1 MIIETSDFILEQT
14 SESSLL
20 WDLTFSKIVNKGKE
34 NERIEFKD
42 PLYGVS
48 IESAKKRI
56 ALWRINKLVDKKL
69 APNDFNTLY
78 KQEKEKI
85 DKELTNI

>member
-20 WDLTFSKIVNKGKE
+20 WDLTFSKVVNKGKE
-34 NERIEFKD
+34 NERVEFKD

-56 ALWRINKLVDKKL
+56 ALWRINKLFDKKL

-85 DKELTNI
+85 DKELINI

>member
-20 WDLTFSKIVNKGKE
+20 WDLTFSKVVNKGKE

-48 IESAKKRI
+48 IESAKKQI

-85 DKELTNI
+85 DKELINI

>member
-20 WDLTFSKIVNKGKE
+20 WDLTFSKVINKGKE

-69 APNDFNTLY
+69 ASNDFNTLY

-85 DKELTNI
+85 DKELINI

>member
-34 NERIEFKD
+34 NERVEFKD

-56 ALWRINKLVDKKL
+56 ALWRINKLADKKL

-85 DKELTNI
+85 DKELINI